1 MVAGGI
7 HERRQRVTGM
17 TTRWLLWL
25 RVTACG
31 GVLLAGSILLAA
43 GCTSSSSQATEPR
56 GTAIVVFVDFS
67 SSVRKADL
75 ALFEQELTTQIIP
88 SLSAGDR
95 ILIAPITDRTLTE
108 FRPLVDVSLAAKPQ
122 FNGWLD
128 NVLRYNREVKD
139 VESHVIQMKDKLRTQ
154 VAEVFARPH
163 SSPHTDI
170 FSSLILANKVF
181 YNESRRKVLV
191 LMSDMVEDSPPYR
204 FETVAWNPPTNQKL
218 LADLD
223 AKGLIP
229 DLSGVCV
236 YVSGASAKNAEVAE
250 SIGHFWVTYFQQA
263 HADMDPSRYAHVL
276 LHWPPAKGCS
286 VD

>member
-1 MVAGGI
+1 M
-7 HERRQRVTGM
+7 
-17 TTRWLLWL
+17 
-25 RVTACG
+25 
-31 GVLLAGSILLAA
+31 LLAASILLAA

-56 GTAIVVFVDFS
+56 ATAIVVFVDFS
-67 SSVRKADL
+67 SSVSKADL
-75 ALFEQELTTQIIP
+75 ALFQQELTTQIIP

-95 ILIAPITDRTLTE
+95 ILIAPITERTLTD
-108 FRPLVDVSLAAKPQ
+108 FRPLVDVTLSAKPQ

-139 VESHVIQMKDKLRTQ
+139 VEAQVIQLKDKLRTE
-154 VAEVFARPH
+154 VAEVFAKPR

-170 FSSLILANKVF
+170 FSSVILANKVF
-181 YNESRRKVLV
+181 HNESRRKVLV

-204 FETVAWNPPTNQKL
+204 FETVSWNPATNQKL

-236 YVSGASAKNAEVAE
+236 YVSGASAKSAEVAE
-250 SIGHFWVTYFQQA
+250 SIGDFWVAYFKQT

-286 VD
+286 FD